1 MGEPFLTAGNT
12 AEKHHNQCAH
22 TKSVPVK
29 RGGGGEGEGG
39 GGREGGREV
48 EQIPLSKSENP

>member
-29 RGGGGEGEGG
+29 RGGGGRAREGEGE
-39 GGREGGREV
+39 REGGR
-48 EQIPLSKSENP
+48 